1 MATILEFP
9 ASLARTSGSAHTMA
23 GVAAQ
28 VVIFPGVR
36 YERVD
41 IADAKPRKRPAAR
54 RDHLELED

>member
-9 ASLARTSGSAHTMA
+9 ASLARTGSSAHTMA
-23 GVAAQ
+23 GSAQ

-36 YERVD
+36 YERVE
-41 IADAKPRKRPAAR
+41 IAEAKPSKRQAAR

>member
-9 ASLARTSGSAHTMA
+9 ASHTRASSTHTMS
-23 GVAAQ
+23 GHLAQ

-36 YERVD
+36 YERVE
-41 IADAKPRKRPAAR
+41 IPEAKPRKRPSTR

>member
-9 ASLARTSGSAHTMA
+9 ASQARTSSSSHSMA
-23 GVAAQ
+23 GDMAQ

-36 YERVD
+36 YERVE
-41 IADAKPRKRPAAR
+41 IATAKPRKRPAAR